1 MRKALKRG
9 NIELGFQCSMNG
21 GWFECKECSEQK
33 KQLGQS
39 NEKKNSSHIQAAT
52 VASCLGQGKKS
63 EREAR
68 LATGLFDKAFACGP
82 FFIVF
87 VLYLLVYNLHRIK

>member
-1 MRKALKRG
+1 MRKALKGR
-9 NIELGFQCSMNG
+9 NIELDFQCSMNG
-21 GWFECKECSEQK
+21 GWSKCKECSEQK

-39 NEKKNSSHIQAAT
+39 TEKKNSSHIQA
-52 VASCLGQGKKS
+52 VASCLGQGKKL

-68 LATGLFDKAFACGP
+68 LAMGLFDKAFAYRP

-87 VLYLLVYNLHRIK
+87 VFYLLVYNLHRIK

>member
-1 MRKALKRG
+1 
-9 NIELGFQCSMNG
+9 MNG
-21 GWFECKECSEQK
+21 GWSKCKECSEQK
-33 KQLGQS
+33 KQFGQS

-52 VASCLGQGKKS
+52 VASCLGQGKKL

-68 LATGLFDKAFACGP
+68 LATGLLDKAFAYGP

-87 VLYLLVYNLHRIK
+87 VFYLLVYNLHRIK

>member
-1 MRKALKRG
+1 MRKALKGR

-21 GWFECKECSEQK
+21 GWSKCKECSEQK

-39 NEKKNSSHIQAAT
+39 NEKKNFSYIQV
-52 VASCLGQGKKS
+52 VAVALCLGQGKKLAY
-63 EREAR
+63 EAQM
-68 LATGLFDKAFACGP
+68 AMGLFDKSFAYGP

-87 VLYLLVYNLHRIK
+87 VFYLLVYNLHRIK